1 MDDFYTF
8 VSKNISAGTRVV
20 VASVIEADGSVP
32 RGQGTNMAIP
42 ETGPIWGTVGG
53 GCIEK
58 YIVHE
63 ARVLFQDGKTR
74 IEEFNLGD
82 DSWSGIGMSCGGKVK
97 MMIQLVEPTER
108 LILFGAGGIAKG
120 CAQIANM
127 LGYKVL
133 VLDPF
138 ATTESFPNAE
148 VISQGVLNKIRQMS
162 ITPYDNILILTEHR
176 YDVEALEVVINSKAR
191 FIGMIGSKNRV
202 NASYQD
208 LMKKGIPLDKL
219 LAVFAPVGLDI
230 GAVSQQEISLSIMA
244 EILHTRRGGT
254 LDHLRLTKLLERP
267 EKTHLHNALQAS
279 GLATQKESSE
289 TNQSNQ
295 QVNAPEIISK

>member
-8 VSKNISAGTRVV
+8 VSKKISEGTRVV
-20 VASVIEADGSVP
+20 VANVIEADGSVP

-58 YIVHE
+58 NNVHE

-82 DSWSGIGMSCGGKVK
+82 DSWSGIGMSCGGRVK

-120 CAQIANM
+120 CAQIADM

-148 VISQGVLNKIRQMS
+148 VISQGVLNRIRQIP

-202 NASYQD
+202 NAGYQD
-208 LMKKGIPLDKL
+208 LMKKGIPLEKL
-219 LAVFAPVGLDI
+219 LTVFAPVGLDI
-230 GAVSQQEISLSIMA
+230 GAVSQQEIALSIMA
-244 EILHTRRGGT
+244 EILHNRRGGR
-254 LDHLRLTKLLERP
+254 LDHLKLTKLLEKP
-267 EKTHLHNALQAS
+267 VKTHMRNAPLA
-279 GLATQKESSE
+279 GLSTQKASSSMIH
-289 TNQSNQ
+289 TRQ
-295 QVNAPEIISK
+295 QAKAPELISK

>member
-8 VSKNISAGTRVV
+8 VSKKIGEGTRVV

-53 GCIEK
+53 GCVEK
-58 YIVHE
+58 YIVHA
-63 ARVLFQDGKTR
+63 ARNLFEVGKTR
-74 IEEFNLGD
+74 VEEFNLGD

-97 MMIQLVEPTER
+97 MIMNLVEPPER

-120 CAQIANM
+120 CAQIADM

-138 ATTESFPNAE
+138 ATNESFPNAE
-148 VISQGVLNKIRQMS
+148 VISQGVLHKIKEIP
-162 ITPYDNILILTEHR
+162 ITRYDNILILTEHR
-176 YDVEALEVVINSKAR
+176 YDVEALEVVLNSRAR

-202 NASYQD
+202 NESYKD
-208 LMKKGIPLDKL
+208 LMKKGVALDKL
-219 LAVFAPVGLDI
+219 LTVYAPVGLDI
-230 GAVSQQEISLSIMA
+230 GAISQQEISVSIMA
-244 EILHTRRGGT
+244 EVIHARRGGS
-254 LDHLRLTKLLERP
+254 LDHLRLTKLLEKP
-267 EKTHLHNALQAS
+267 EKTHVMKS
-279 GLATQKESSE
+279 ATYQEPLIEKA
-289 TNQSNQ
+289 Q
-295 QVNAPEIISK
+295 P